1 MMAESRKVRITL
13 ESVQDGSSHIH
24 VYEGEWFRKE
34 RSIFIRYSEPAVAG
48 EPAAGEVRTL
58 VKYRQDE
65 LSITRRGVI
74 ESEQLF
80 VPGLRRTG
88 RYHSAMTSFSLET
101 DTMQLSLHIP
111 NGDGTTEIA
120 ETLPTTLPFTLEWE
134 YEMHVGEQMS
144 GRFHIRLHIQE
155 ERNQ

>member
-1 MMAESRKVRITL
+1 MAENRKVRITL
-13 ESVQDGSSHIH
+13 ESIQDGSSHIH

-34 RSIFIRYSEPAVAG
+34 RSIFIRYIEPAVEG
-48 EPAAGEVRTL
+48 DPNAGEVRTL
-58 VKYRQDE
+58 VKYRQGE

-88 RYHSAMTSFSLET
+88 KYHSSMTSFTLET
-101 DTMQLSLHIP
+101 DTLQLSLKEP
-111 NGDGTTEIA
+111 DNSGKNDES
-120 ETLPTTLPFTLEWE
+120 LPDRLPFTLEWE
-134 YEMHVGEQMS
+134 YEMHVGQQKS

-155 ERNQ
+155 DKNQ